1 MSRGAKVGA
10 ALGVGVL
17 VLVAV
22 AVALAVASLG
32 DSDSGNGSARSERG
46 SQSRPAF
53 PGGAPPSDADREAL
67 NAFRSCL
74 EAQGV
79 ELPDPGSQDGG
90 PPSGFDPSDPELRE
104 AFSSCQD
111 KLPEGVGPPQ

>member
-1 MSRGAKVGA
+1 MSGRAKVGA

-17 VLVAV
+17 ALVAV

-32 DSDSGNGSARSERG
+32 DPDSGSGSARSERDN
-46 SQSRPAF
+46 QSRPAF
-53 PGGAPPSDADREAL
+53 PGGAPPSDAEREAL

-79 ELPDPGSQDGG
+79 ELPDPGSQGGG
-90 PPSGFDPSDPELRE
+90 PPSGIDLSDPELRE
-104 AFSSCQD
+104 ALTSCQD
-111 KLPEGVGPPQ
+111 KLPDGLGLPQ